1 MAKTSIK
8 EFEKD
13 LNLSHFTFENLHEA
27 VFWVN
32 AHGNIIYVNDAAC
45 RMSGYSKED
54 FSRMHVKDINPSDI
68 VSDFP
73 AFWKMLKEKKHFT
86 FDAKHKHKNGYVY
99 DVEITGN
106 FIEYKG
112 EEYTCSIVR
121 DTGRRK
127 REEELLRTI
136 SEATSGLVGQ
146 DFFEALTRYVTLS
159 LGIKTCIITECT
171 DVDKTRVRT
180 LSYSNNNQREEN
192 IEYDVEGTP
201 CKLVMEGKGSPVF
214 ISDGC
219 NKTYPAE
226 AGYESYVAV
235 PIYSPA
241 SGDVIGHIAA
251 LDDEPMRNEMN
262 QTSILKIFAA
272 RAGAEIDRIKAEEK
286 LKIANSELEKLLAE
300 SEERFKDLFE
310 EAPIAYV
317 HEGLDSKFIKA
328 NRAAMRTLGIRPDQ
342 IEGTY
347 GASFIPDTPDAQRR
361 LKEAF
366 DSIGRGVD
374 TGGVVL
380 ELRRKDNGKPIWIQ
394 WWSNPDVGG
403 QFTRTMFID
412 ITDKVLMEQ
421 EQARLQAQ
429 NQYLQEEIKHNH
441 NFEEIV
447 SKSKNFHKIL
457 QKIEQVA
464 STDATVLIMGE
475 SGTGKELL
483 ARAIHNISN
492 RSKKPLI
499 KINCA
504 TLPANLIESELFGHE
519 RGAFTGAME
528 RKIGR
533 FELADGGTIFLD
545 EIGEL
550 PVELQAKLLRVLQE
564 GEFERLGNPK
574 TMKVNVRVIAATNR
588 NLEEAIT
595 KKEFRE
601 DLFYRLNVFPII
613 SPPLR
618 DRKEDIPLLVKHFV
632 NKYEGKMGKQ
642 ISSIPAKVIDALMLY
657 DWPGNIREL
666 ENLVER
672 ALILCPG
679 NILEYGDWIPA
690 AKITTTNGKA
700 ALHKLDDVEREH
712 IIAVLEKTNWKVS
725 GEKGAAKILG
735 LNPTTLEARM
745 KKMGIQRTG
754 NK

>member
-1 MAKTSIK
+1 MAKTSTK

-32 AHGNIIYVNDAAC
+32 AEGLIIYVNDAAC
-45 RMSGYSKED
+45 KMSGYSREELTT
-54 FSRMHVKDINPSDI
+54 MQVKDINPSDI
-68 VSDFP
+68 VADFG
-73 AFWKMLKEKKHFT
+73 AFWKQLKAKKHFT
-86 FDAKHKHKNGYVY
+86 FDAKHKHKTGYVY

-106 FIEYKG
+106 FIAYNG
-112 EEYTCSIVR
+112 EEFTCSIVR
-121 DTGRRK
+121 DTSRRR

-171 DVDKTRVRT
+171 DADKTRVRT
-180 LSYSNNNQREEN
+180 LSYSKNDKLEEN

-201 CKLVMEGKGSPVF
+201 CKLVMEGKGTDLF
-214 ISDGC
+214 IPEDLD
-219 NKTYPAE
+219 KTYPLE
-226 AGYESYVAV
+226 AGYDSYVAV
-235 PIYSPA
+235 PIYSP
-241 SGDVIGHIAA
+241 STGDVIGHIAA
-251 LDDEPMRNEMN
+251 LDDVPMRNEMN

-272 RAGAEIDRIKAEEK
+272 RAGAEIDRLKAEEK

-328 NRAAMRTLGIRPDQ
+328 NRAALRTLGVRPD
-342 IEGTY
+342 EVPYTY
-347 GASFIPDTPDAQRR
+347 GKTMAPDTPDAQRR
-361 LKEAF
+361 MKEAF
-366 DSIGRGVD
+366 ESVGRGTD
-374 TGGVVL
+374 TSGVIL

-421 EQARLQAQ
+421 EQARLEAQ
-429 NQYLQEEIKHNH
+429 NKYLQEEIKYSH

-447 SKSKNFHKIL
+447 SRSKNFHKIL
-457 QKIEQVA
+457 QQIEQVA
-464 STDATVLIMGE
+464 STDATVLITGE

-492 RSKKPLI
+492 RNKRPLI

-504 TLPANLIESELFGHE
+504 NLPANLIESELFGHE

-601 DLFYRLNVFPII
+601 DLFYRLNVFPVI

-632 NKYEGKMGKQ
+632 KKYEGKMGKE
-642 ISSIPAKVIDALMLY
+642 ITDIPDKVIDALMLY

-672 ALILCPG
+672 ALILSPG
-679 NILEYGDWIPA
+679 NTLAYGSWIPA
-690 AKITTTNGKA
+690 VKTAGPNGKPA
-700 ALHKLDDVEREH
+700 VQKLNEVEKQH
-712 IIAVLEKTNWKVS
+712 IISVLEKTNWKVS

-735 LNPTTLEARM
+735 INPTTLEARM
-745 KKMGIQRTG
+745 KKMGIER
-754 NK
+754 NKQK

>member
-54 FSRMHVKDINPSDI
+54 FTRMQVKDINPSYI

-99 DVEITGN
+99 DVEITDN

-171 DVDKTRVRT
+171 DIDKTRVRT
-180 LSYSNNNQREEN
+180 LSYSKNNQREEN

-201 CKLVMEGKGSPVF
+201 CKLVMEGKGAPVF
-214 ISDGC
+214 IADGC
-219 NKTYPAE
+219 AKAYPAE

-241 SGDVIGHIAA
+241 NGDVIGHIAA
-251 LDDEPMRNEMN
+251 LDDAPMTNEMN
-262 QTSILKIFAA
+262 QTSILKIFAS

-286 LKIANSELEKLLAE
+286 LKIANIELEKLLTE
-300 SEERFKDLFE
+300 SEERFRDLFE

-317 HEGLDSKFIKA
+317 HEGLDSKFIKV
-328 NRAAMRTLGIRPDQ
+328 NRAAMNTLGITPDQ
-342 IEGTY
+342 VEGTY

-361 LKEAF
+361 LKEAL
-366 DSIGRGVD
+366 DSIARGV
-374 TGGVVL
+374 GANGMVL
-380 ELRRKDNGKPIWIQ
+380 ELRRKDNGQPIWIQ
-394 WWSNPDVGG
+394 WWTKPDKGG
-403 QFTRTMFID
+403 EFTRTMFID

-429 NQYLQEEIKHNH
+429 NKYLQEEIKYNH

-528 RKIGR
+528 RKVGR

-550 PVELQAKLLRVLQE
+550 PIELQAKLLRVLQE

-618 DRKEDIPLLVKHFV
+618 DRKEDIPLLVKHFI

-642 ISSIPAKVIDALMLY
+642 INSVPAKVIDALMLY

-690 AKITTTNGKA
+690 AKIITNNGKA
-700 ALHKLDDVEREH
+700 TLHKLDDVEREH

-745 KKMGIQRTG
+745 KKMGIERKKQ
-754 NK
+754 N

>member
-1 MAKTSIK
+1 MAKVSIK

-13 LNLSHFTFENLHEA
+13 LNLSHYTFENLHEA

-32 AHGNIIYVNDAAC
+32 STGQIIYANEAAC
-45 RMSGYSKED
+45 RMSGYSKQELT
-54 FSRMHVKDINPSDI
+54 SMQVKDINPTDI
-68 VSDFP
+68 VADFP
-73 AFWKMLKEKKHFT
+73 TFWKQLKTKKHFT
-86 FDAKHKHKNGYVY
+86 FDAKHKHKTGYVY

-106 FIEYKG
+106 FIEHNG

-121 DTGRRK
+121 DTGKRK
-127 REEELLRTI
+127 IEEELLRTI

-159 LGIKTCIITECT
+159 LGIKTCIVTECT
-171 DVDKTRVRT
+171 DVNKTRVRT
-180 LSYSNNNQREEN
+180 LSYSKNNELQEN

-201 CKLVMEGKGSPVF
+201 CKLVMEGKGSDLF
-214 ISDGC
+214 IANDC
-219 NKTYPAE
+219 DKVYPAE
-226 AGYESYVAV
+226 AGYDSYVAV

-251 LDDEPMRNEMN
+251 LDDEPMTNQMN

-272 RAGAEIDRIKAEEK
+272 RAGAEMGRIKAEEK

-328 NRAAMRTLGIRPDQ
+328 NRAALRTLGITAEQ

-347 GASFIPDTPDAQRR
+347 GFSFIPDTPDAQRR

-374 TGGVVL
+374 TSGVVL
-380 ELRRKDNGKPIWIQ
+380 ELRRKDNGQPIWIQ

-412 ITDKVLMEQ
+412 ITDKILMEQ

-429 NQYLQEEIKHNH
+429 NKYLQEEIKYNH

-457 QKIEQVA
+457 QQIEQVA

-492 RSKKPLI
+492 RNKRPLI

-528 RKIGR
+528 RRIGR

-550 PVELQAKLLRVLQE
+550 PIELQAKLLRVLQE

-588 NLEEAIT
+588 NLEDAIA

-601 DLFYRLNVFPII
+601 DLFYRLNVFPVI

-618 DRKEDIPLLVKHFV
+618 DRKEDIPLLVNHFV
-632 NKYEGKMGKQ
+632 KKYEGKMDKE
-642 ISSIPAKVIDALMLY
+642 IKDIPAKVIDALMLY

-672 ALILCPG
+672 ALILSTG
-679 NILEYGDWIPA
+679 NTLEYGSWIPSV
-690 AKITTTNGKA
+690 KIATVNGKPA
-700 ALHKLDDVEREH
+700 VQKLDDLEKQH
-712 IIAVLEKTNWKVS
+712 IISVLEKTNWKVS

-735 LNPTTLEARM
+735 INPTTLEARM
-745 KKMGIQRTG
+745 KKMGIKRD
-754 NK
+754 N